1 MSKLAIDP
9 SLVLLKLKARDSD
22 DVIRA
27 LSDRLSAFGSVEAAY
42 AQATID
48 REHNH
53 PTGLPTKPFAIAFPH
68 ADADGV
74 IRSSLAVA
82 TLKETVGFHSMGD
95 PEEILSVEIVFLLAN
110 RDPEEQVQAL
120 RRLATVFG
128 QPEKLEEL
136 RSQSDAEEAADWLQ
150 RELLAIN

>member
-1 MSKLAIDP
+1 MSELVIDP
-9 SLVLLKLKARDSD
+9 SLILLQLEAIDSD
-22 DVIRA
+22 EVIHA
-27 LSDRLSAFGSVEAAY
+27 LSDRLHIYGAVEAGY

-53 PTGLPTKPFAIAFPH
+53 PTGLPTKPFGIAFPH

-82 TLKETVGFHSMGD
+82 TLKETVGFHNMGD

-110 RDPEEQVQAL
+110 REPEEQVQAL
-120 RRLATVFG
+120 RRLAMVFG

-150 RELLAIN
+150 RELLATT